1 MGYVSM
7 TTDTLYELFRR
18 WQAGQKSREIAIGLN
33 LDRKTVRKY
42 VQALAASELV
52 DARGPDFETALP
64 VLSKILED
72 RNRRRSK
79 EAFAELRTYAEQIR
93 SYLNDPQAPLKPKSV
108 YQVLVQKH
116 DLGASYSTF
125 KRFMRT
131 LEVKTSPPLRI
142 EWPPGQRSELD
153 YGVVGAHEDAGSGK
167 KRRVHAF
174 CNVMAMSRLPFVEFV
189 YTQTEV
195 SFVESN
201 VHMCEFYGGV
211 TQTQVLDNL
220 KAGVIRPSLYDPL
233 INRSYAEMLSHY
245 GTFADPCRVASPKD
259 KPKVERFIPT
269 ARELFRRLKHLY
281 PQATL
286 AELNAHAR
294 TWCLE
299 EYGMRNH
306 GTTGLKPL
314 EVFLKHEKPHLK
326 PLPDSPFEIAVW
338 KEAKVHPDRFIQF
351 ERKHYAMPP
360 EYIGQKV
367 WVRKSGE
374 WVKIF
379 SNAKLI
385 RTYRIPKGHRAY
397 DKNDFPEVL
406 REMLEGGYPK
416 FLLEQARPMGE
427 EVYHLIEAILTPH
440 AYLNARRA
448 QGVLQILK
456 ENRTHPHFDRVIAR
470 AREERRWQCGELR
483 RLFEMASSQES
494 GVVCASQDG
503 KAMMRDIDYY
513 IH

>member
-211 TQTQVLDNL
+211 TQSD
-220 KAGVIRPSLYDPL
+220 GS
-233 INRSYAEMLSHY
+233 S
-245 GTFADPCRVASPKD
+245 ASGS
-259 KPKVERFIPT
+259 IS
-269 ARELFRRLKHLY
+269 RL
-281 PQATL
+281 
-286 AELNAHAR
+286 R
-294 TWCLE
+294 C
-299 EYGMRNH
+299 GMSW
-306 GTTGLKPL
+306 KPL
-314 EVFLKHEKPHLK
+314 ECIMKSWRIIWLHKVIRYRSSCLKRSRRM
-326 PLPDSPFEIAVW
+326 PLVW
-338 KEAKVHPDRFIQF
+338 TSNPR
-351 ERKHYAMPP
+351 PT
-360 EYIGQKV
+360 IG
-367 WVRKSGE
+367 
-374 WVKIF
+374 
-379 SNAKLI
+379 
-385 RTYRIPKGHRAY
+385 
-397 DKNDFPEVL
+397 
-406 REMLEGGYPK
+406 M
-416 FLLEQARPMGE
+416 
-427 EVYHLIEAILTPH
+427 
-440 AYLNARRA
+440 RR
-448 QGVLQILK
+448 
-456 ENRTHPHFDRVIAR
+456 
-470 AREERRWQCGELR
+470 C
-483 RLFEMASSQES
+483 
-494 GVVCASQDG
+494 
-503 KAMMRDIDYY
+503 
-513 IH
+513 

>member
-1 MGYVSM
+1 MGYVTM

-18 WQAGQKSREIAIGLN
+18 WQAGQKPSEIATRLG

-42 VQALAASELV
+42 VKALATSAVAAVRE
-52 DARGPDFETALP
+52 PDVETALP
-64 VLSKILED
+64 ALSKVLEAL
-72 RNRRRSK
+72 NRRTAK
-79 EAFAELRTYAEQIR
+79 DAFAELGAYRDEILA
-93 SYLNDPQAPLKPKSV
+93 YLNNPQAPLKPKSAFE
-108 YQVLVQKH
+108 VLVQKY
-116 DLGASYSTF
+116 DLKTSYSTF

-131 LEVKTSPPLRI
+131 LEVKTAPPLRI
-142 EWPPGQRSELD
+142 EWPPGERSELD
-153 YGVVGAHEDAGSGK
+153 YGVVGTHEEAGK
-167 KRRVHAF
+167 RRRVHAF
-174 CNVMAMSRLPFVEFV
+174 CSMLAMSRLPFVEFV

-195 SFVESN
+195 AFVESN
-201 VHMCEFYGGV
+201 VHMFEFYGGV
-211 TQTQVLDNL
+211 TETQVLDNL

-233 INRSYAEMLSHY
+233 INRSYAEMLAHY
-245 GTFADPCRVASPKD
+245 QTFADPCRVASPKD
-259 KPKVERFIPT
+259 KPKVERFIPV

-299 EYGMRNH
+299 EYGMRKH
-306 GTTGLKPL
+306 GTTGLRPL
-314 EVFLKHEKPHLK
+314 EVFLEHEKPLLK
-326 PLPDSPFEIAVW
+326 PLPDSPFEMAVW
-338 KEAKVHPDRFIQF
+338 KEATVHPDRFIQF
-351 ERKHYAMPP
+351 ERKHYAMPA
-360 EYIGQKV
+360 EYIGEKV

-379 SNAKLI
+379 SEGALV

-397 DKNDFPEVL
+397 DKNDFPEVV

-416 FLLEQARPMGE
+416 YLLKQAQAISPEAGLL
-427 EVYHLIEAILTPH
+427 VEAILTPH

-448 QGVLQILK
+448 QGVLEILK
-456 ENRTHPHFDRVIAR
+456 AHRTHPRFEDVIQR
-470 AREERRWQCGELR
+470 ARRERLWQCGELR
-483 RLFEMASSQES
+483 RLFEMASSLES
-494 GVVCASQDG
+494 GVVCASEEG